1 MTTLENTDV
10 SSSEPHAPDVEADDR
25 LRVREAQFR
34 NVSVEVSVWI
44 GKTRLSFG
52 ELSDLRPGHV
62 IELDQAV
69 GAPVEIVLTRQ
80 PIDRGR
86 ARHPEQVVR
95 QAADREAELEG
106 PSGAVALPERHL
118 AWRAGGRRHEHAIVG
133 DLLDPP

>member
-1 MTTLENTDV
+1 MTDPENGGV
-10 SSSEPHAPDVEADDR
+10 SSTGRNPTVVTADGDR

-69 GAPVEIVLTRQ
+69 GAPVEIVLNREVVLA
-80 PIDRGR
+80 RG
-86 ARHPEQVVR
+86 EVV
-95 QAADREAELEG
+95 E
-106 PSGAVALPERHL
+106 
-118 AWRAGGRRHEHAIVG
+118 VG
-133 DLLDPP
+133 DEYGVRITEIISDEAA

>member
-1 MTTLENTDV
+1 MTDPENTGV
-10 SSSEPHAPDVEADDR
+10 AATERHPTVANADGDR

-69 GAPVEIVLTRQ
+69 GAPVEIVLNREVVLA
-80 PIDRGR
+80 RG
-86 ARHPEQVVR
+86 EVV
-95 QAADREAELEG
+95 E
-106 PSGAVALPERHL
+106 
-118 AWRAGGRRHEHAIVG
+118 VG
-133 DLLDPP
+133 DEYGVRITEIISDEAA